1 MTKFTIAEKAR
12 VVELVKEGS
21 NSVGGEGIIFYQ
33 KKPEKG

>member
-12 VVELVKEGS
+12 AVELVKEGS